1 MKVDTSKTMN
11 LQFKMMFNNVY
22 SKLKM
27 DFNLTKFKYFL
38 LIKEVRFVL
47 LGLYQE
53 DITPR
58 SDI

>member
-1 MKVDTSKTMN
+1 MN

-47 LGLYQE
+47 LGFYKE